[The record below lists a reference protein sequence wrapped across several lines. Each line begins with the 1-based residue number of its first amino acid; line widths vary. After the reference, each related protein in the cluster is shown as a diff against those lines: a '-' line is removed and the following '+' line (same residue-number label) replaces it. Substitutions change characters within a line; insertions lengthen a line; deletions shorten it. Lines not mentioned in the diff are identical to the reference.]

1 VSQENVEVV
10 RRVFEA
16 WNAGDIDALVASHA
30 VGVEVQTDPRFREVG
45 TLAGRD
51 EARRWYEGVREAWE
65 EGGVAVPGEFRSVA
79 DRVLVR
85 CRWGGRG
92 KASGID
98 TYIDVYCVA
107 SVRFG
112 AVRRV
117 EYYFDRAEALESVE
131 VRE

>member
-1 VSQENVEVV
+1 M
-10 RRVFEA
+10 FEA

-30 VGVEVQTDPRFREVG
+30 VDVEVPTDPRFSEVG

-65 EGGVAVPGEFRSVA
+65 DGGVAVSGEFRSVG

-92 KASGID
+92 KAGGIE

-112 AVRRV
+112 VLRRI
-117 EYYFDRAEALESVE
+117 EYYFDEAEALEPVA